1 MAELKMRM
9 ARVKR
14 RTTETAIEVELNLDG
29 VGTNA
34 INTPIKFFNH
44 MLAAFSRQGFFDLS
58 VTAEGDL
65 SHHVVEDIGIALGE
79 AFKQALDAGGS
90 KGRERTV
97 RFGYAIIPMDESRA
111 QCAVDIGGIGGQGR
125 SYTVIEVDFGK
136 ELVENFST
144 ENLSHFITSF
154 AAHANFTIHVS
165 AKGENEHHKIEAIFK
180 ALGVALDRATRIEER
195 RKGEGFKS

>member
-44 MLAAFSRQGFFDLS
+44 MLATFSRHGFFDLS

-195 RKGEGFKS
+195 REAKER